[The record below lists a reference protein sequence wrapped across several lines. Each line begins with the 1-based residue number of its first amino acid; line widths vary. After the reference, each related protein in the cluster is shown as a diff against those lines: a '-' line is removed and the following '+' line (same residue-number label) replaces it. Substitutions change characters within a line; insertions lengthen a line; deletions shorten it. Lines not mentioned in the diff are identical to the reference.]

1 MSQEP
6 ERVRVGAGGLVGA
19 VAANLRYQPS
29 ADQVVVVGLN
39 DRTMG
44 VTAAVNWQGTPDR
57 NTDYAAGLAAAL
69 ADPLEQSRATG
80 ALVIGYGPDGPGRA
94 YSLAQELD
102 TYLPVAQVMNVDL
115 DHQSVSILD
124 EGRWGDPEPV
134 ADATEFAL
142 RLDRVAPAADRDAM
156 MRRYAPLSQLTYSVA
171 TPAQQA
177 AIRDTLPSQRV
188 AMVVERLDAIA
199 APRSDVGPGPRAAA
213 AHAIVSDK
221 TVRDGVIT
229 QSVDRTDRT
238 EALLQLY
245 RGAPQAYRG
254 DLATVAGVTDYLTN
268 QGSASASAILEHADR
283 TGPNA
288 GLAELTRT
296 AIDAGI
302 PPERMKTDP
311 ARIEAAVERA
321 DESHRAEQR
330 RAAGSPTN
338 PREAVQQPP
347 TGKDG
352 PRRPGPAPDT
362 GPDVS
367 R

>member
-1 MSQEP
+1 MRETGTRRRLGNDAEP
-6 ERVRVGAGGLVGA
+6 TRFART
-19 VAANLRYQPS
+19 
-29 ADQVVVVGLN
+29 LN

-57 NTDYAAGLAAAL
+57 NTDDATSLAAAL
-69 ADPLEQSRATG
+69 AVPLEQSRATG

-115 DHQSVSILD
+115 DHQNVSILD
-124 EGRWGDPEPV
+124 EGRWSDPEPV

-156 MRRYAPLSQLTYSVA
+156 MQRYAPLSQPTYSVT

-213 AHAIVSDK
+213 AHAILSDK

-268 QGSASASAILEHADR
+268 QGSASAILEHADR

-296 AIDAGI
+296 AIDAGV
-302 PPERMKTDP
+302 PPERMKTDA
-311 ARIEAAVERA
+311 ARIQAAVERA
-321 DESHRAEQR
+321 YESHRTQQR
-330 RAAGSPTN
+330 RATGSPTN

-352 PRRPGPAPDT
+352 PRRPGPAADA
-362 GPDVS
+362 GLDVS